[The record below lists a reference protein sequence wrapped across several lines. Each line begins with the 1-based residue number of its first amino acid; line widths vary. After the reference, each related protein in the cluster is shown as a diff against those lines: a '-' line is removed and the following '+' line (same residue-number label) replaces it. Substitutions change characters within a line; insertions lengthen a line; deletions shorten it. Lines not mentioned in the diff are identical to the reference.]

1 MTRDDEARE
10 KPATE
15 APPRDREPSTAR
27 GEATREKLLEAAER
41 LFGREG
47 YHRTSVAGI
56 TREAG
61 VGHGTFYL
69 YFESKEEIFREL
81 VQHLSHELR
90 ATIAEA
96 VEGLDH
102 RLEVERVGFRTFFR
116 FAREH
121 RNLYR
126 IVHEAESVDPSLA
139 RWYYERIGRGYAEGL
154 RAAMDAGQIRRLD
167 PEAVAYALA
176 GIGHMLGVRW
186 VLWEEQEPPE
196 AWMETLVSLLRD
208 GLLPDEDD
216 GGDAAGGR
224 SGGSDAS
231 DRDAG

>member
-1 MTRDDEARE
+1 MTGGDEARE
-10 KPATE
+10 EPA
-15 APPRDREPSTAR
+15 AARPRDREPSTAR
-27 GEATREKLLEAAER
+27 GEATRKKLLGAAER

-90 ATIAEA
+90 STIARA
-96 VEGLDH
+96 VEGLED

-139 RWYYERIGRGYAEGL
+139 RSYYERIGRGYAEGL
-154 RAAMDAGQIRRLD
+154 RAAMEAGEIRRLD

-186 VLWEEQEPPE
+186 VLWEEREPPE
-196 AWMETLVSLLRD
+196 PWMETLLSFLRD
-208 GLLPDEDD
+208 GLAPDGD
-216 GGDAAGGR
+216 GGGR
-224 SGGSDAS
+224 PGGSDAS
-231 DRDAG
+231 DREAG

>member
-1 MTRDDEARE
+1 MTGGDEARE
-10 KPATE
+10 EPA
-15 APPRDREPSTAR
+15 AARPRDREPSTAR
-27 GEATREKLLEAAER
+27 GEATRKKLLGAAER

-81 VQHLSHELR
+81 VHHLSHELR
-90 ATIAEA
+90 STIARA
-96 VEGLDH
+96 VEGLEH

-154 RAAMDAGQIRRLD
+154 RAAMEAGEIRRLD

-186 VLWEEQEPPE
+186 VLWEEREPPE
-196 AWMETLVSLLRD
+196 PWMETLLSFLRD
-208 GLLPDEDD
+208 GLAPAGD
-216 GGDAAGGR
+216 GAGR
-224 SGGSDAS
+224 PGGSDAS

>member
-1 MTRDDEARE
+1 MTGGDEARE
-10 KPATE
+10 EPA
-15 APPRDREPSTAR
+15 AARPRDREPSTAR
-27 GEATREKLLEAAER
+27 GEATRKKLLGAAER

-90 ATIAEA
+90 STIARA
-96 VEGLDH
+96 VEGLED

-154 RAAMDAGQIRRLD
+154 RAAMEAGEIRRLD

-186 VLWEEQEPPE
+186 VLWEEREPPE
-196 AWMETLVSLLRD
+196 PWMETLLSFLRD
-208 GLLPDEDD
+208 GLAPDGD
-216 GGDAAGGR
+216 GAAR
-224 SGGSDAS
+224 PGGSDAS
-231 DRDAG
+231 DREAG

>member
-1 MTRDDEARE
+1 MSGGDEARE
-10 KPATE
+10 EPAA
-15 APPRDREPSTAR
+15 APSRDREPSTAR
-27 GEATREKLLEAAER
+27 GEATRKKLLGAAER

-90 ATIAEA
+90 STIARA
-96 VEGLDH
+96 VEGLED

-154 RAAMDAGQIRRLD
+154 RAAMEAGEIRRLD

-186 VLWEEQEPPE
+186 VLWEEREPPE
-196 AWMETLVSLLRD
+196 PWMETLLSFLRD
-208 GLLPDEDD
+208 GLAPDGD
-216 GGDAAGGR
+216 GAGR
-224 SGGSDAS
+224 PGGSDAS
-231 DRDAG
+231 DREAG

>member
-1 MTRDDEARE
+1 MTSEGDAPEE
-10 KPATE
+10 PAAGTR
-15 APPRDREPSTAR
+15 PRDREPSTAR
-27 GEATREKLLEAAER
+27 GEATRKKLLAAAER

-81 VQHLSHELR
+81 VRHLSHELR
-90 ATIAEA
+90 ATIARA
-96 VEGLDH
+96 VEGLDD

-126 IVHEAESVDPSLA
+126 IVHEAESVDPALA

-154 RAAMDAGQIRRLD
+154 RAAMEAGEIRRLD
-167 PEAVAYALA
+167 PEALAYALA

-186 VLWEEQEPPE
+186 VLWEETEPPE
-196 AWMETLVSLLRD
+196 AWMETLVSFLRD
-208 GLLPDEDD
+208 GLVPDGE
-216 GGDAAGGR
+216 GPAGGP
-224 SGGSDAS
+224 DAS